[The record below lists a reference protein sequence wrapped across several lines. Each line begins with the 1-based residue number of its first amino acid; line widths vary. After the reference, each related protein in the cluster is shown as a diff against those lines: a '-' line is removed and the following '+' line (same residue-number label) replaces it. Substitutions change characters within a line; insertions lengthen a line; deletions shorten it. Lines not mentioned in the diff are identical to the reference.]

1 MLQNNN
7 AEIINKISN
16 RNLKVNKMRNIF
28 AILAIALTTL
38 LITTTIAGGVTFYNT
53 NKAYMNVSAYGVD
66 SDGYINITDENKL
79 NDIENIKKIGIVQLA
94 SEDVIKNNI
103 LAKEQVVLEATDDK
117 STYEMMAIVPIEG
130 TYPKKAEDI
139 LLPTWVLDLL
149 EVDKRVGEKVTLDI
163 VINKEIRSIDFNLCG
178 YYESLVTRGV
188 GRTRALVSNK
198 FIDKYNKE
206 ITKVEG
212 TKTAYVNLKNIKS
225 NSNYDAVQEELQK
238 IADEVGASKAKAHPK
253 YESNEKVTVNKD
265 IMQQSMA
272 VLLAISLVIATG
284 YLIIYNIFYISVT
297 KDIRFYGLLKTIG
310 TTPKQLKNIIVKQ
323 ALKLSII
330 GIPIGLLLG
339 YGVAVLILPI
349 ALSFTIFENIVVVS
363 KSPIIF
369 ILSILFSLITV
380 LISCSKPG
388 KIAGKVSSI
397 EAVRFVSTDS
407 EKSKKKTKK
416 GTNGAK
422 LHKMAWSN
430 IIKSKTRVIL
440 SILSIS
446 LSAIMVIFTVSTTM
460 GINPEQHA
468 ENQMVADIKVRN
480 VIGHFWD
487 EVEYEPITE
496 DLISKIESLDFVKE
510 VRRNYSAITP
520 GTKGEIFDFGVE
532 IKLEDKLKEE
542 FEVGEK
548 SSKHNIRYSMFSPYD
563 NKIRTDIVALKSDRL
578 DKELEKFEV
587 IDGEINAEKF
597 KSGDYIIYNVFVG
610 EPYVIKAGDILPF
623 TMIIPDEN
631 GNLKEVTKEFNV
643 MAVVADRTG
652 GWSASNMDSFNIEEE
667 AFKELFPD
675 YKNYIESVDID
686 LKDNVNLIEAD
697 NEINKIINESGNIM
711 LMLTSKNFYIEGMNE
726 MKAILLIVG
735 GVVALILGLIGII
748 NVTNT
753 MLTSMISRKVE
764 FAMLESIGM
773 TKDQLKKMIIFEGVY
788 YILLSS
794 SVIIPIGFIVSLV
807 APMMLPI
814 VGGFNL
820 LIYIISVL
828 IAISIISIIILI
840 VPLIGYRNI
849 SKESII
855 ERLKITE

>member
-38 LITTTIAGGVTFYNT
+38 LITTTIAGGITFYNT
-53 NKAYMNVSAYGVD
+53 NKAYMNVSTYGVD
-66 SDGYINITDENKL
+66 SDGYINIDDENKL
-79 NDIENIKKIGIVQLA
+79 KSIKNIKEMGVVQLA

-130 TYPKKAEDI
+130 IYPKAAEDI

-149 EVDKRVGEKVTLDI
+149 EIDKKVGEKVTLDI

-178 YYESLVTRGV
+178 YYESLLTRGV

-206 ITKVEG
+206 ITKIEG
-212 TKTAYVNLKNIKS
+212 TKTTYVNLKNIKS

-253 YESNEKVTVNKD
+253 YESNEKVTVNKN
-265 IMQQSMA
+265 IIQQSMA

-310 TTPKQLKNIIVKQ
+310 TTPKQLKKIIVKQ

-330 GIPIGLLLG
+330 GIPIGLILG

-349 ALSFTIFENIVVVS
+349 ALSFTIFGNIVVVS

-369 ILSILFSLITV
+369 ILSIIFSLITV
-380 LISCSKPG
+380 LISCNKPG
-388 KIAGKVSSI
+388 KIAGKVSPV
-397 EAVRFVSTDS
+397 EAVRFVSTDL
-407 EKSKKKTKK
+407 EKSKKKSKK

-422 LHKMAWSN
+422 LYKMAWSN
-430 IIKSKTRVIL
+430 IVKSKKRVIL
-440 SILSIS
+440 SVFSIS
-446 LSAIMVIFTVSTTM
+446 LSAIMVIFTVSAMM
-460 GINPEQHA
+460 GINPEKHA
-468 ENQMVADIKVRN
+468 ENQMVADIKVGN
-480 VIGHFWD
+480 VIGHFWGD
-487 EVEYEPITE
+487 VKYEPITE
-496 DLISKIESLDFVKE
+496 DLISKIESLEFVKE

-542 FEVGEK
+542 FEAGEK
-548 SSKHNIRYSMFSPYD
+548 TSKQNIRYSMFSPYD
-563 NKIRTDIVALKSDRL
+563 NKIRTDIVALNSDRL
-578 DKELEKFEV
+578 DKELEKFKV
-587 IDGEINAEKF
+587 IDGEINDEKF
-597 KSGDYIIYNVFVG
+597 KSGEYIIYNVFVG
-610 EPYVIKAGDILPF
+610 EPYVIKAGDILSF

-652 GWSASNMDSFNIEEE
+652 GCSASNMDNFNIEEE
-667 AFKELFPD
+667 AFKELFPG

-697 NEINKIINESGNIM
+697 NEINKVINESGNIM
-711 LMLTSKNFYIEGMNE
+711 LMLTSKNYYIERMKE
-726 MKAILLIVG
+726 MKSILLIVG
-735 GVVALILGLIGII
+735 GVISLILGLIGII

-753 MLTSMISRKVE
+753 MLTSMISRRVE

-773 TKDQLKKMIIFEGVY
+773 TKDQLKRMIIFEGMY

-794 SVIIPIGFIVSLV
+794 IVIIPLGFVVSFV
-807 APMMLPI
+807 APMILPI
-814 VGGFNL
+814 AGGFNL
-820 LIYIISVL
+820 LVYLISVFMAIGI
-828 IAISIISIIILI
+828 IAIIMLI

-855 ERLKITE
+855 ERLKVTE

>member
-53 NKAYMNVSAYGVD
+53 NKAYMNVSTYGVD

-79 NDIENIKKIGIVQLA
+79 KNIENIKKIGVVQLA
-94 SEDVIKNNI
+94 SEDVIKNDI
-103 LAKEQVVLEATDDK
+103 LAKEQVVLEATDNK

-130 TYPKKAEDI
+130 TYPKEAEDI

-149 EVDKRVGEKVTLDI
+149 EVDKKVGEKVTLDI

-206 ITKVEG
+206 ITKIEG

-225 NSNYDAVQEELQK
+225 NSTYDAVQEELQK
-238 IADEVGASKAKAHPK
+238 IADKVGASKYKAHPK
-253 YESNEKVTVNKD
+253 YESNEKVTVNND
-265 IMQQSMA
+265 IIQQSMA
-272 VLLAISLVIATG
+272 VLLAISLVVATG

-310 TTPKQLKNIIVKQ
+310 TTPKELKKIIVKQ

-330 GIPIGLLLG
+330 GIPIGLVLG

-349 ALSFTIFENIVVVS
+349 ALSFTIFGNIVVVS

-380 LISCSKPG
+380 LISCNKPG
-388 KIAGKVSSI
+388 KIAGKVSPV
-397 EAVRFVSTDS
+397 EAVRFVSTDL
-407 EKSKKKTKK
+407 EKSKKKSKK

-430 IIKSKTRVIL
+430 IVKSKKRVIL
-440 SILSIS
+440 SIFSIS
-446 LSAIMVIFTVSTTM
+446 LSAIMVIFTVSAIM
-460 GINPEQHA
+460 GINPEKHA
-468 ENQMVADIKVRN
+468 ENQMVSDIKVAN
-480 VIGHFWD
+480 VIGHFWG

-496 DLISKIESLDFVKE
+496 DLISKIESLDFIKE
-510 VRRNYSAITP
+510 VRKNYSAITP
-520 GTKGEIFDFGVE
+520 GTKGEILDFGIE
-532 IKLEDKLKEE
+532 MNLEGKLKEE
-542 FEVGEK
+542 FESGEK
-548 SSKHNIRYSMFSPYD
+548 CGKQNIRYSMFLPSD

-597 KSGDYIIYNVFVG
+597 KSGEYIIYNVFVG

-652 GWSASNMDSFNIEEE
+652 GGSASNMDNFNIEEE

-697 NEINKIINESGNIM
+697 NEINKVINESGNIM
-711 LMLTSKNFYIEGMNE
+711 LMLTSKNYFIEGMKE
-726 MKAILLIVG
+726 MKSILLIVG
-735 GVVALILGLIGII
+735 GGVALILGLIGII

-773 TKDQLKKMIIFEGVY
+773 TKDQLKKMIIFEGMY

-794 SVIIPIGFIVSLV
+794 IVIIPLGFVVSFV

-814 VGGFNL
+814 AGGFNL
-820 LIYIISVL
+820 LIYLISVL
-828 IAISIISIIILI
+828 MAIGIISIIMLV

-855 ERLKITE
+855 DRLKITE